1 VSITAHSAV
10 LRCICWCFTVRWL
23 RYVVGH
29 GVRVT
34 VGGMVIR
41 ASWRVRYGMWVT
53 TWVTLC
59 GWWCH
64 GHDVWITLRGKH
76 YVADAVQITL
86 RGSWCVSI
94 HTRVETQ
101 FRST

>member
-1 VSITAHSAV
+1 MSITVHSAV

-34 VGGMVIR
+34 VGGMAIR

-53 TWVTLC
+53 ARVTMCVL
-59 GWWCH
+59 
-64 GHDVWITLRGKH
+64 H
-76 YVADAVQITL
+76 YVACGVRALCVCVCVCVCGL
-86 RGSWCVSI
+86 R
-94 HTRVETQ
+94 HR
-101 FRST
+101 